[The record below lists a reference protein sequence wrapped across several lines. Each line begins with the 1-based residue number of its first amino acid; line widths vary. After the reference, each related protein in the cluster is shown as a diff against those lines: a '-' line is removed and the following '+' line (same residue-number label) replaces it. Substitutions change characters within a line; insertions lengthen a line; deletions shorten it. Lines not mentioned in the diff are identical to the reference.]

1 MIPKPTPLNSEPDP
15 TAKVHPRFHP
25 YFHPHPSSLKPFL
38 IPHVLVWVGLWL
50 RGGVGT
56 PWMESPVSCLC
67 PTGPASSP
75 TVLSPSAL
83 WPVFRCLLSLRHPP
97 SVPVQERA
105 RACDDL
111 CSSPALP
118 VCSPFHTVTLSLF
131 SHCHPLALF
140 LSLCI
145 SHPPHHSFSLRVF
158 FFSRSFSV
166 AHPPHLS
173 LCFPTSV
180 SLSSHV
186 FFMIK
191 FRLPSVLLLLFPSQH
206 LVISPPPCAFL
217 FSLHYP
223 LLTVLIA
230 VAGLLRVSFRLSPSS
245 LFFSSSSSH
254 PTLSLTTFHTGFWVS
269 LLLCL
274 PHPHLFP
281 PYPASLLPSLNPC
294 LTLSPCHPLIL
305 SLPLFLSQWLLPS
318 FPQTSQESLFPPL
331 LARRTSCSPRSFSL
345 YFSLKAPA
353 LSLSPCAP
361 CLSSPQ
367 GLHPLMSPQ
376 KEPAP
381 SALSCLFHRLSTRV
395 HTGPWAREVGQRMK
409 GQEERQSS
417 LSLVT
422 SPCAAPPD
430 WRVGPDPRQ

>member
-1 MIPKPTPLNSEPDP
+1 
-15 TAKVHPRFHP
+15 
-25 YFHPHPSSLKPFL
+25 
-38 IPHVLVWVGLWL
+38 
-50 RGGVGT
+50 
-56 PWMESPVSCLC
+56 MESPVSCLR

-111 CSSPALP
+111 CSNPASP
-118 VCSPFHTVTLSLF
+118 VCSPFHTVTLRSFSFVMCFSPASSLF
-131 SHCHPLALF
+131 FTVSF
-140 LSLCI
+140 
-145 SHPPHHSFSLRVF
+145 SFSLRVF
-158 FFSRSFSV
+158 SFSRSFPV

-186 FFMIK
+186 FFTIK

-206 LVISPPPCAFL
+206 LVISPPPWAFL
-217 FSLHYP
+217 FFPSLPTAHCPHCYRGSSQGQFPFVSIFPVFFLIKFPRHP
-223 LLTVLIA
+223 LPHHFPCWVL
-230 VAGLLRVSFRLSPSS
+230 GLPPPLPASPPSVPSLPCLSPA
-245 LFFSSSSSH
+245 FSEPLSH
-254 PTLSLTTFHTGFWVS
+254 FVPLTPPHSLTTSVPFTVAS
-269 LLLCL
+269 AQL
-274 PHPHLFP
+274 PADFP
-281 PYPASLLPSLNPC
+281 D
-294 LTLSPCHPLIL
+294 
-305 SLPLFLSQWLLPS
+305 
-318 FPQTSQESLFPPL
+318 LFPPL
-331 LARRTSCSPRSFSL
+331 LARRTSCAPRSFS

-381 SALSCLFHRLSTRV
+381 SALSCLFHDLSTRA

-422 SPCAAPPD
+422 SPCAAPAD